1 MALPLYDFH
10 YSPPVSDYYL
20 SCGRL
25 AGVICERWSRR
36 SAAVDDAQGACL
48 ACVEDGLHVEDG
60 LRVEDGVHDEGG
72 TIADLDDVGLWGAIA
87 ALQWVIVSDH
97 VITLH
102 AMNDLV
108 ADLAADGRLYEVR
121 QAIYKLVSA
130 ISAKYPALARASRPA
145 LVQLVA
151 LGRDMAIAAGDSPDF
166 FKFVKKELQP
176 VNLADALL
184 VV

>member
-25 AGVICERWSRR
+25 AVVICERWSRR
-36 SAAVDDAQGACL
+36 SAAVDAL
-48 ACVEDGLHVEDG
+48 ARVEDGLHVEDG
-60 LRVEDGVHDEGG
+60 LRVDEGLRVEGG
-72 TIADLDDVGLWGAIA
+72 TIADLDDVGLWGAVA

-102 AMNDLV
+102 AMNNLV